1 MVLEHLRLGCVAFV
15 GAALLASAADARAC
29 GEDGNGVVVHTA
41 LGGFI
46 LGYDVDQDGTE
57 GVLCEAL
64 TLPNGNHDVAVE
76 TFDTSTGELVKVVR
90 KILNTQH
97 DFVTI
102 GMAGPSVG
110 LVEFE
115 HVSGLFV
122 DQRSYVTLDP
132 LVLNSFTDRWNPPL
146 AATDLLDGMSSNQD
160 GSYNAFLAL
169 HANSDTVVFASN
181 VGANTF
187 GPLITVSD
195 PVFSF
200 FNSPRLAL
208 DRARNRAV
216 LGSSNGCVP
225 CKPKIG
231 FVDLV
236 SGAQSGFPGLGF
248 GFVNGL
254 AVDSA
259 TRVACTSTEID
270 FRVQFYDLDTQ
281 AGFSVPIPGAVS
293 QAHSGKTVEVD
304 PIHKLFLVGQ
314 PISST
319 APSGSS
325 IQVFDEQGNFVE
337 SINGL
342 SLPSSS
348 VRLAL
353 QPALRTGF
361 VVVAPNLTE
370 LQSFTY

>member
-1 MVLEHLRLGCVAFV
+1 MVPDSIRLGLVAFA
-15 GAALLASAADARAC
+15 GAALLASSADARPR
-29 GEDGNGVVVHTA
+29 GEDSTVFVHTA

-46 LGYDVDQDGTE
+46 LGYDIDQDGTE

-76 TFDTSTGELVKVVR
+76 TFDPSTGAILKVVR

-102 GMAGPSVG
+102 GVAGRSVG

-115 HVSGLFV
+115 HVSGIFV

-132 LVLNSFTDRWNPPL
+132 LALNAFTDRWTPPVG
-146 AATDLLDGMSSNQD
+146 ATDLLDAMSANQD
-160 GSYNAFLAL
+160 GSFNAFLAL
-169 HANSDTVVFASN
+169 HASSDTVVFASN

-187 GPLITVSD
+187 GPLITVND

-208 DRARNRAV
+208 DQVKQRAV
-216 LGSSNGCVP
+216 LASSNGCVF
-225 CKPKIG
+225 CRPKIG
-231 FVDLV
+231 FVDLAT
-236 SGAQSGFPGLGF
+236 GAQSGFPGLGL

-281 AGFSVPIPGAVS
+281 SGFSVPIPGAVS
-293 QAHSGKTVEVD
+293 QAHSGKTVELDVVN
-304 PIHKLFLVGQ
+304 KLFLVGQ

-319 APSGSS
+319 APGSS

-348 VRLAL
+348 VKFAL

-361 VVVAPNLTE
+361 VIVAPNLTE